1 MRKRIFY
8 HYKNVPSSLWNTF
21 IPDIIMKKIDPKEYM
36 QEGWDSAPGVVHPY
50 KRGSRHNKIG
60 MWIMWIFYTIVIIQL
75 LHVVSVLPFF
85 PIPFMMILGLWW
97 ILYVAWRA
105 R

>member
-21 IPDIIMKKIDPKEYM
+21 IPDTMRKIDPKEYM

-50 KRGSRHNKIG
+50 VRGSRHNKIG
-60 MWIMWIFYTIVIIQL
+60 MYIMWTYYAIIIGMVIRLIL
-75 LHVVSVLPFF
+75 VLN
-85 PIPFMMILGLWW
+85 
-97 ILYVAWRA
+97 R
-105 R
+105 